1 MAFGIDSK
9 IVLSEITRYVFNGT
23 SIGIWLKLTIEL
35 TRINYFSTVLKRV
48 FSLMLH
54 LYRYSQNRQ
63 GLNLSS
69 LFGAIVLLCLLFCS
83 GQLVAQHDTLW
94 VKNGNV
100 LYGEIKSLNSG
111 VLTMETPYSDDDFTI
126 DYDDVTKLV
135 IERRC
140 IIVLVGGER
149 LFGFLRSEEDKK
161 VTIYSTE
168 GTREGLDLDD
178 VTTIE
183 VIKKKLIKRISGYID
198 IGFNLTKSNNQ
209 RQLNMDGGISYKGF
223 KWIMNAKISSLFANQ
238 DNVELT
244 ERTSIDA
251 EVNRL
256 VSDKW
261 YILASG
267 SYLSNTEQDL
277 QGRYSGKLGVGRFL
291 SITDKLLW
299 GIGTGLNFNIENY
312 NDSSLNKES
321 TELFIS
327 SRFNMFDFK
336 DLSLD
341 TNVDF
346 YPSISERGRIR
357 VDYNLNV
364 KYDLPY
370 DFYVKTSF
378 QFNYDNQP
386 PETASKFDYILT
398 SGFGWSFN

>member
-1 MAFGIDSK
+1 M
-9 IVLSEITRYVFNGT
+9 
-23 SIGIWLKLTIEL
+23 
-35 TRINYFSTVLKRV
+35 
-48 FSLMLH
+48 MH
-54 LYRYSQNRQ
+54 LYRYSQNRK

-69 LFGAIVLLCLLFCS
+69 LFGAIVLLCLLFYS
-83 GQLVAQHDTLW
+83 GQLAAQHDTLW

>member
-1 MAFGIDSK
+1 M
-9 IVLSEITRYVFNGT
+9 
-23 SIGIWLKLTIEL
+23 
-35 TRINYFSTVLKRV
+35 
-48 FSLMLH
+48 H
-54 LYRYSQNRQ
+54 LYRYSQNRK
-63 GLNLSS
+63 GLNLSL
-69 LFGAIVLLCLLFCS
+69 LFGAIVLLCLLFYS
-83 GQLVAQHDTLW
+83 GELAAQHDTLW

-100 LYGEIKSLNSG
+100 LYGEIKDLTSG

-135 IERRC
+135 LERRC
-140 IIVLVGGER
+140 VIVLVGGER
-149 LFGFLRSEEDKK
+149 LFGFLRSQEEGK
-161 VTIYSTE
+161 VTVYSTE
-168 GTREGLDLDD
+168 GTRNGLNLKQ
-178 VTTIE
+178 VTAIK
-183 VIKKKLIKRISGYID
+183 VIKKNWIKRISGYID
-198 IGFNLTKSNNQ
+198 IGFNLTKANNQ
-209 RQLNMDGGISYKGF
+209 RQLNMDGGVSYNGF
-223 KWIMNAKISSLFANQ
+223 KWLANTKLSSLFANQ

-244 ERTSIDA
+244 QRTSIDIQ
-251 EVNRL
+251 VNRL

-277 QGRYSGKLGVGRFL
+277 QGRYSGKIGAGRFL

-299 GIGTGLNFNIENY
+299 GLGTGLNFNIESY
-312 NDSSLNKES
+312 DDSSLNKES
-321 TELFIS
+321 MELFIS

-346 YPSISERGRIR
+346 YPSLSERGRIR

-370 DFYVKTSF
+370 DFYIKTSF